1 MMTSLIT
8 KQHAFIWYAC

>member
-8 KQHAFIWYAC
+8 KQHAFNWYAC